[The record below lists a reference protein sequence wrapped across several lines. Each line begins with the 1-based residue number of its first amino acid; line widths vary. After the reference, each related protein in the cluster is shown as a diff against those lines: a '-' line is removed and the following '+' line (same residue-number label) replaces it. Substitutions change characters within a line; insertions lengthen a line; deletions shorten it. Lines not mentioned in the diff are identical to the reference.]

1 MSGASGRTDRELGQH
16 RRWLGGRRSQRRT
29 RAGGNSLGMG
39 QGMQTFVIAFFG
51 GMIARLIAVAVLSVV
66 VLRWAEIHAES
77 YFVALV
83 AAYLLFL
90 AFEIFYVLKLQGRA
104 KR

>member
-1 MSGASGRTDRELGQH
+1 MSWDSIAAGLAVAGVNGALALAAI
-16 RRWLGGRRSQRRT
+16 RWGWGK
-29 RAGGNSLGMG
+29 
-39 QGMQTFVIAFFG
+39 GMQTFVIAFFG
-51 GMIARLIAVAVLSVV
+51 GMIARLIAVAVLSVA

-83 AAYLLFL
+83 VAYLLFL
-90 AFEIFYVLKLQGRA
+90 AVEIFYVLKLQGRA

>member
-1 MSGASGRTDRELGQH
+1 MSWDSIAAGLAVAGVNGALALAAI
-16 RRWLGGRRSQRRT
+16 RWGWGK
-29 RAGGNSLGMG
+29 
-39 QGMQTFVIAFFG
+39 GMQTFVIAFFG

-90 AFEIFYVLKLQGRA
+90 AFEIFYVLKLQGRS